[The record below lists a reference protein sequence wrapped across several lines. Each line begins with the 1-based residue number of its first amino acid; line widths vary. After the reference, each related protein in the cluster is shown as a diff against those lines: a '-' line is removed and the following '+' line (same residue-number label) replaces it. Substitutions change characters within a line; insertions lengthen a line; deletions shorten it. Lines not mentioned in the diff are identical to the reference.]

1 MNILIELSL
10 AIIAASLILSSY
22 RFVRGPHI
30 ADRIAAFELLTV
42 ITIGFCAA
50 LSVLFGLSVLF
61 DIAILVCL
69 VSFVGTAGFAA
80 LLLKNRENDS
90 AE

>member
-1 MNILIELSL
+1 MNLIIELSL
-10 AIIAASLILSSY
+10 ALITTSLVLSSY

-30 ADRIAAFELLTV
+30 ADRIAAFDLLTV
-42 ITIGFCAA
+42 ITIGLCAA
-50 LSVLFGLSVLF
+50 LSVLLGLSVLF

-80 LLLKNRENDS
+80 LLSKKKENDN